1 MRNLNIAIVGCGTA
15 GLASAIYLA
24 RAQHQVTL
32 FERSATLQPVGAGL
46 LLQPTG
52 LRVLA
57 DMGLLETILACGMR
71 VERLH
76 GLNARG
82 KRVMD
87 MRYQELHPDSF
98 GLGIQRG
105 ALFQAL
111 LSALP
116 PGVEI
121 KLGVEMNQLD
131 SKAGTMS
138 DRSDQRYGPF
148 DLIVIADGA
157 HSGLRQG
164 LKHLC
169 NRDLAYPWGAVW
181 CLVQD
186 TNSQFSGVLAQRY
199 RGARQMCGL
208 LPVGH
213 LPGQDSSQD
222 RLCVYWSLPLARFT
236 RWREHGLVRWRA
248 ELHALWPEASPL
260 LEQIQTPEQVAQATY
275 RDVVHRRW
283 FEGAA
288 LLIGDAAHAMSPQL
302 GQGANMALLDANA
315 LAQSIAQNDSI
326 AAALGQF
333 DRVRREHVQI
343 YQFVSRWLTPM
354 FQSDAVFAA
363 WLRDVFLYPVGRIPG
378 IKTQTLKVLAGV
390 QKGLW
395 GSLQ

>member
-32 FERSATLQPVGAGL
+32 FERSASLQPVGAGL

-57 DMGLLETILACGMR
+57 DLGLSEIVQACGMR

-87 MRYQELHPDSF
+87 MRYQELHPESF

-116 PGVEI
+116 QGVEI
-121 KLGVEMNQLD
+121 KLGVEMNQLE
-131 SKAGTMS
+131 SAAGTMR
-138 DRSDQRYGPF
+138 DRTGQAYGPF

-157 HSGLRQG
+157 HSSLRHE
-164 LKHLC
+164 LKEHC
-169 NRDLAYPWGAVW
+169 KRDRAYPWGALW

-186 TNSQFSGVLAQRY
+186 THAQFSGVLAQRY

-213 LPGQDSSQD
+213 LPGQDRSQD
-222 RLCVYWSLPLARFT
+222 RLCVYWSLPLARFSQ
-236 RWREHGLVRWRA
+236 WRDNGLAHWRA
-248 ELHALWPEASPL
+248 ELHDLWPEASPL
-260 LEQIQTPEQVAQATY
+260 LDQIQTPEQLAQASY

-283 FEGAA
+283 FEGSAV
-288 LLIGDAAHAMSPQL
+288 LIGDAAHAMSPQL

-315 LAQSIAQNDSI
+315 LAQSLAQNDSI
-326 AAALGQF
+326 AAALAQF

-354 FQSDAVFAA
+354 FQSDAVLGA

-378 IKTQTLKVLAGV
+378 IKSQTLKVLAGV